1 MRVSIVAKAKGT
13 CEVGLSYYECNQG
26 YRGCC
31 HFNPCPGTE
40 CSRESTSTQSIKTVA
55 SVAAPILVSATDS
68 GPSKKVI
75 VTTTITTTT
84 HKTQPPEGTTTT
96 IFMYGSTGP
105 GGAWYT
111 DSEGRRISSIS
122 SLDPFLYPTPT
133 ATLVEP
139 QILVTSTSIATL
151 QPEAEKGGLSAG
163 VRGGIAASIL
173 IGIIAIIVAWF
184 LCTKQRKKLRTS
196 RESIS
201 SINRDESKNS
211 SEEDRPSP
219 QMTAD
224 PIRHENVFSSFGGR
238 YEEPQTR
245 FNRVSDTGSDRMM
258 NHPVSPDTRGSAVPQ
273 PQSAVIARATT
284 ASPDFTPRTANAT
297 PDFACRTAN
306 ATPDLSRV
314 ATATPDFMCRLGTA
328 TPELHGP
335 PQQAAIA
342 ELASPGLPRVV
353 EIHSSRSGVQM
364 YKPYR
369 PNGGSLYP
377 VAETTPSYLTGTLNA
392 TENERCQGQY
402 VNSWAKW
409 DSVG

>member
-1 MRVSIVAKAKGT
+1 MRVSIIARAKET

-40 CSRESTSTQSIKTVA
+40 CARESTSTQSIKTVA
-55 SVAAPILVSATDS
+55 SVAAPIFVSATDS
-68 GPSKKVI
+68 RPSKKVTVI
-75 VTTTITTTT
+75 TTTITTT
-84 HKTQPPEGTTTT
+84 HKTQPPEDTTTT
-96 IFMYGSTGP
+96 VFIYGSTGP

-133 ATLVEP
+133 ATPVEP
-139 QILVTSTSIATL
+139 QVLITSTSIATP

-163 VRGGIAASIL
+163 VRGGIAASIM
-173 IGIIAIIVAWF
+173 IGIVAIIAAWF

-201 SINRDESKNS
+201 SISRDESKNS
-211 SEEDRPSP
+211 SEEDHPSP

-224 PIRHENVFSSFGGR
+224 PIRRENVSSFGGR
-238 YEEPQTR
+238 YEEPQAR
-245 FNRVSDTGSDRMM
+245 FDRANDTGSDRMM
-258 NHPVSPDTRGSAVPQ
+258 NHPVNSDTRASAVPQ
-273 PQSAVIARATT
+273 PQSAVVARATT
-284 ASPDFTPRTANAT
+284 ASPDFIPRTANAS

-314 ATATPDFMCRLGTA
+314 ATVTPDFMCRLGTA

-392 TENERCQGQY
+392 TENERSQGQY